1 MKTSSI
7 IKVEVDFNHELV
19 YVKGSPSTFMYYSNL
34 TLAFNA
40 IKEALLLNDWEIQNF
55 NYTAIY
61 RAIRQKNGYVKTFKS
76 SGTTFFKI
84 KISRIELNPKLISAN
99 LPKKLG

>member
-7 IKVEVDFNHELV
+7 IEVEIDFNHELV

-40 IKEALLLNDWEIQNF
+40 TKEALLLNDWEIQNF

-61 RAIRQKNGYVKTFKS
+61 RALQQKNSYVKAFKS
-76 SGTTFFKI
+76 SGTSFFRI
-84 KISRIELNPKLISAN
+84 KICRRELNPKLVSAN
-99 LPKKLG
+99 LLKKPN